1 MVVHPLPAARYQ
13 PVDAEARLRVN
24 KALAV
29 RRRRHARYVRRRAR
43 GSPRPGVVVVPVRL
57 VHQVRRPRLV
67 LEVAAGVV
75 HLVPCA
81 LHRGLDVLLCAER
94 AGGPRGSLSVGQRRD
109 PLVRVAERVAV
120 VLQRVLALQQALRVP
135 VRRGLL
141 HAAGLR
147 VHDGC
152 AGGEDVV
159 VVRRCGRHDSRS
171 RSGRSY

>member
-1 MVVHPLPAARYQ
+1 MVVHPLPAARDQ
-13 PVDAEARLRVN
+13 PIHAEARLGVN

-29 RRRRHARYVRRRAR
+29 RRRHAWYVRRGG
-43 GSPRPGVVVVPVRL
+43 GSPCPSVVVVPVRL
-57 VHQVRRPRLV
+57 VHQVGRSRLV
-67 LEVAAGVV
+67 LQVAAGVV
-75 HLVPCA
+75 HLVPGA
-81 LHRGLDVLLCAER
+81 LHRGFDVLLRAER
-94 AGGPRGSLSVGQRRD
+94 TGGPRGSLSVGQRRD
-109 PLVRVAERVAV
+109 PLVCVAERVAV
-120 VLQRVLALQQALRVP
+120 ALQRIVALQQALCVP

-171 RSGRSY
+171 RTGRSY

>member
-1 MVVHPLPAARYQ
+1 MVHPLSAARDQ
-13 PVDAEARLRVN
+13 PVDAEARLGVD

-29 RRRRHARYVRRRAR
+29 RRRHARYVRRGG
-43 GSPRPGVVVVPVRL
+43 GSPSPAVVVVPVRL

-67 LEVAAGVV
+67 LQIAVGVV
-75 HLVPCA
+75 HLVPRA
-81 LHRGLDVLLCAER
+81 LHRGLDVLLRAER
-94 AGGPRGSLSVGQRRD
+94 AGRPWCSLSVGQRRD
-109 PLVRVAERVAV
+109 PLVCVAERVAV
-120 VLQRVLALQQALRVP
+120 ALQLVVALQQALRVP

-141 HAAGLR
+141 HAARLR

-171 RSGRSY
+171 RTGRSY